1 MAVFIVFETPIG
13 GEEKII
19 KIELLEEL
27 NFTNMAPGKKFR
39 YAIKNNSTNQTAWL
53 FAINKSRF
61 VHFYTG
67 NIFEVQK
74 LRETLLEAN
83 IKTLVKDESESARF
97 AGFGSTVMVQQLF
110 IPSDK
115 IEQAKRII

>member
-1 MAVFIVFETPIG
+1 M
-13 GEEKII
+13 EKQIFQS
-19 KIELLEEL
+19 L
-27 NFTNMAPGKKFR
+27 M
-39 YAIKNNSTNQTAWL
+39 S
-53 FAINKSRF
+53 INKLRF

-97 AGFGSTVMVQQLF
+97 AGFGSTVLIQQIF

-115 IEQAKRII
+115 IEEAKRIV

>member
-1 MAVFIVFETPIG
+1 M
-13 GEEKII
+13 EKQIFQS
-19 KIELLEEL
+19 L
-27 NFTNMAPGKKFR
+27 M
-39 YAIKNNSTNQTAWL
+39 S
-53 FAINKSRF
+53 INKLRF

-97 AGFGSTVMVQQLF
+97 AAVSYTHLTLPTIYSV
-110 IPSDK
+110 
-115 IEQAKRII
+115 